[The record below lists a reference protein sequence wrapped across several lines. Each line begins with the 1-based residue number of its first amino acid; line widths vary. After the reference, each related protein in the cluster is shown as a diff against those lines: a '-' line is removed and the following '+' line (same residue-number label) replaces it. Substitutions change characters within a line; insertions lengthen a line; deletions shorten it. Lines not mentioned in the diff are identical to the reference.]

1 MKYSLAEMKRQAAAG
16 KIKFE
21 LTERFGKTGEEI
33 PEYCRGIREVARVNT
48 VAIILVTADGKESEL
63 RFNGAKLVEYD
74 GKSLTIYAAG
84 ERDVTPEEQ
93 SVLDG
98 AQKIRDRHMKVN
110 PYGNG
115 GFWECKHYFANS
127 SCPWMAGYE
136 TVRGKRY
143 NYNGKVV
150 DNSVKGRAIL
160 RYTIHQV

>member
-1 MKYSLAEMKRQAAAG
+1 MTLAELKREAKAG

-21 LTERFGKTGEEI
+21 MIERYGKTGDEI

-48 VAIILVTADGKESEL
+48 VAIILVTAEGKESEL
-63 RFNGAKLVEYD
+63 RFDSAKLVEYD

-84 ERDVTPEEQ
+84 ERDVTAEEQ
-93 SVLDG
+93 AVLDG
-98 AQKIRDRHMKVN
+98 AQKIMDRHLKVN
-110 PYGNG
+110 PYGDG
-115 GFWECKHYFANS
+115 GFWECEQFYKNS
-127 SCPWMAGYE
+127 PCPWMSGYK

-143 NYNGKVV
+143 NNYNGKVV

>member
-1 MKYSLAEMKRQAAAG
+1 MTLEELKREAKDG

-21 LTERFGKTGEEI
+21 MIERYGKAGDEI

-63 RFNGAKLVEYD
+63 RFDSAKLVEYD

-93 SVLDG
+93 AVLNE
-98 AQKIRDRHMKVN
+98 AQKIRERHLKVN
-110 PYGNG
+110 PYGNSD
-115 GFWECKHYFANS
+115 FWACKQYFENS
-127 SCPWMAGYE
+127 PCPWMAGYE

-150 DNSVKGRAIL
+150 DNSVRGRAIL

>member
-21 LTERFGKTGEEI
+21 LTERFGKTGDDI

-98 AQKIRDRHMKVN
+98 AQKIRERHMKVN

>member
-1 MKYSLAEMKRQAAAG
+1 MTLAELKREAKAG

-21 LTERFGKTGEEI
+21 MIERFGKTGEEI

-93 SVLDG
+93 AVLNE
-98 AQKIRDRHMKVN
+98 AQKIRERHLKVN
-110 PYGNG
+110 PYGNSD
-115 GFWECKHYFANS
+115 FWACKQYFENS
-127 SCPWMAGYE
+127 PCPWMAGYK

-143 NYNGKVV
+143 NYNGKVT
-150 DNSVKGRAIL
+150 DNSVKGNAIL
-160 RYTIHQV
+160 RYTIHHI

>member
-1 MKYSLAEMKRQAAAG
+1 MSLAELKRQARAG

-21 LTERFGKTGEEI
+21 MIERYGKTGDEI

-63 RFNGAKLVEYD
+63 RFDSAKLVEYD

-84 ERDVTPEEQ
+84 ERDVTAEEQ
-93 SVLDG
+93 AVLDG
-98 AQKIRDRHMKVN
+98 AQKIMNRHLKVN
-110 PYGNG
+110 PYGDG
-115 GFWECKHYFANS
+115 GFWECEQFYKNS
-127 SCPWMAGYE
+127 PCPWMSGYK

-143 NYNGKVV
+143 NNYNGKVV
-150 DNSVKGRAIL
+150 DNSVRGRAIL

>member
-1 MKYSLAEMKRQAAAG
+1 MSLAELKRQARAG

-21 LTERFGKTGEEI
+21 LTERFGKTGDEI
-33 PEYCRGIREVARVNT
+33 PDFCRGIREVARVNT

-74 GKSLTIYAAG
+74 GKSLTIYTAG

-93 SVLDG
+93 AVLNE
-98 AQKIRDRHMKVN
+98 AQKIRERHLKVN
-110 PYGNG
+110 PYGNSD
-115 GFWECKHYFANS
+115 FWACKQYFENS
-127 SCPWMAGYE
+127 PCPWMAGYE

-150 DNSVKGRAIL
+150 DNSVRGRAIL

>member
-1 MKYSLAEMKRQAAAG
+1 MSLAELKRQARAG

-33 PEYCRGIREVARVNT
+33 PDFCRGIRAVARVNT

-93 SVLDG
+93 AVLNE
-98 AQKIRDRHMKVN
+98 AQKIRERHLKVN
-110 PYGNG
+110 PYGNSD
-115 GFWECKHYFANS
+115 FWACKQYFENS
-127 SCPWMAGYE
+127 PCPWMAGYE

-150 DNSVKGRAIL
+150 DNSVRGRAIL

>member
-1 MKYSLAEMKRQAAAG
+1 MTLAELKREAKAG

-21 LTERFGKTGEEI
+21 MIERYGKTGDEI

-63 RFNGAKLVEYD
+63 RFDSAKLVEYD

-84 ERDVTPEEQ
+84 ERDVTAEEQ
-93 SVLDG
+93 AVLNE
-98 AQKIRDRHMKVN
+98 AQKIRERHLKVN
-110 PYGNG
+110 PYGNSD
-115 GFWECKHYFANS
+115 FWACKQYFENS
-127 SCPWMAGYE
+127 PCPWMAGYE

-150 DNSVKGRAIL
+150 DNSVRGRAIL